1 MEEFE
6 KEYIEIEN
14 ELGEVETAEIICV
27 INSERDDKEYVILT
41 QDEEIHEEV
50 NIIVGILREE
60 NGETIFTEVED
71 DEEYEYVVSLMKKIE
86 SSEDNE

>member
-86 SSEDNE
+86 SSEENE